1 MKIIIIYLNMEK
13 KYYFAII
20 HFGDDS
26 SKVVIS
32 SDQIDK
38 LLSLGYI
45 VELIENVK
53 LLVLN

>member
-1 MKIIIIYLNMEK
+1 MEK

-20 HFGDDS
+20 HFGEDS

-38 LLSLGYI
+38 LLSRGYV
-45 VELIENVK
+45 VELVENVK
-53 LLVLN
+53 LLILN

>member
-1 MKIIIIYLNMEK
+1 MEK

-20 HFGDDS
+20 HFGEDS

-32 SDQIDK
+32 LDQIDK
-38 LLSLGYI
+38 LLCRGYI

-53 LLVLN
+53 FLVLN

>member
-1 MKIIIIYLNMEK
+1 MEK

-20 HFGDDS
+20 HFGGDS

-38 LLSLGYI
+38 LLRRGYV
-45 VELIENVK
+45 VELIDNVK
-53 LLVLN
+53 LLFLD

>member
-1 MKIIIIYLNMEK
+1 MEK

-20 HFGDDS
+20 YFGNDS

-38 LLSLGYI
+38 LLRRGYI

-53 LLVLN
+53 LLLLD

>member
-1 MKIIIIYLNMEK
+1 MEK

-20 HFGDDS
+20 HFGEDS

-32 SDQIDK
+32 LDHIDK
-38 LLSLGYI
+38 LLRLGYV

>member
-1 MKIIIIYLNMEK
+1 MEK

-38 LLSLGYI
+38 LLRLGYI

-53 LLVLN
+53 LLVLD

>member
-1 MKIIIIYLNMEK
+1 MEK

-26 SKVVIS
+26 SRVVIS

-38 LLSLGYI
+38 FLSRGYV
-45 VELIENVK
+45 VELIESVK
-53 LLVLN
+53 FLNLD